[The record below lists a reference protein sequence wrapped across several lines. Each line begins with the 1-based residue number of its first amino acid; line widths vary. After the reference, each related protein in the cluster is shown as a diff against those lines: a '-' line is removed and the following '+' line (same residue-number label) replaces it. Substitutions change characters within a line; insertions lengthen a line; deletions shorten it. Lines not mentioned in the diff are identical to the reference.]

1 MYIVGIVGR
10 AYYNKDNQ
18 KIIQTHEAIRKFLSQ
33 EENIICIT
41 ILPTE
46 DENYI
51 DIIPGEDKIS
61 EKKLDYI
68 LNLCDAFIVPGGTN
82 AYNLDE
88 YVINYAIKNDKP
100 LLAICLGF
108 QVLCSM
114 FSKGRTKF
122 DMTKRLKTD
131 THIGPPNEYKHNVII
146 KKDTKLNKILEK
158 DITPVNSV
166 HHDIVDFEMNDLVI
180 NAISEDGIIEG
191 VEYPNKKFIIGL
203 QWHPEYLIDEKSKKI
218 REAFIKSISN

>member
-51 DIIPGEDKIS
+51 DIIPGDDKIS

-114 FSKGRTKF
+114 FSKGRT
-122 DMTKRLKTD
+122 
-131 THIGPPNEYKHNVII
+131 G
-146 KKDTKLNKILEK
+146 
-158 DITPVNSV
+158 S
-166 HHDIVDFEMNDLVI
+166 
-180 NAISEDGIIEG
+180 
-191 VEYPNKKFIIGL
+191 
-203 QWHPEYLIDEKSKKI
+203 
-218 REAFIKSISN
+218 

>member
-61 EKKLDYI
+61 EKKLDYFKNSNGRKNI
-68 LNLCDAFIVPGGTN
+68 SKVLNID
-82 AYNLDE
+82 
-88 YVINYAIKNDKP
+88 
-100 LLAICLGF
+100 
-108 QVLCSM
+108 CS
-114 FSKGRTKF
+114 K
-122 DMTKRLKTD
+122 
-131 THIGPPNEYKHNVII
+131 Y
-146 KKDTKLNKILEK
+146 
-158 DITPVNSV
+158 
-166 HHDIVDFEMNDLVI
+166 
-180 NAISEDGIIEG
+180 
-191 VEYPNKKFIIGL
+191 
-203 QWHPEYLIDEKSKKI
+203 KKI
-218 REAFIKSISN
+218 IIYMPTFKKGFINIAIL